1 VTATASAAPAAVP
14 ARSRSGVAIAAACF
28 TLWGLYPFYF
38 RELATVGPFEIV
50 AHRIVW
56 SAAFLACLMP
66 FRGRARELV
75 ATLRDRRRMA
85 TLALTS
91 AIILAN
97 WFVYVLAVVSGQVL
111 DASLGY
117 FLGPLVSVCLGVAVL
132 RERLSRMQAA
142 ATALAAFA
150 VLNLMWQFGMVP
162 KIALFLGISFSVY
175 GLIRKRLPVSP
186 VTGLFVECL
195 LAVPV
200 ALGTFLWI
208 GSTTGL
214 AFGHQGAWID
224 LLLLASGVATAGPLL
239 LFNLGAKRVD
249 YATIGVMQYIAPSML
264 FLESVLIFGEPL
276 AFWRLATFVLIWAAL
291 AMYTGDALLRTRE
304 ARRG

>member
-1 VTATASAAPAAVP
+1 MTATAAGASE
-14 ARSRSGVAIAAACF
+14 RRRSGGIAIAAACF

-38 RELATVGPFEIV
+38 RELAPVGPFEIV

-56 SAAFLACLMP
+56 SVVFLGCLVP
-66 FRGRARELV
+66 FGGRARELV

-85 TLALTS
+85 TLALT
-91 AIILAN
+91 ALIILAN

-117 FLGPLVSVCLGVAVL
+117 FLGPLVSVALGVIVL
-132 RERLSRMQAA
+132 RERLSRVQAA
-142 ATALAAFA
+142 AIALAALA
-150 VLNLMWQFGMVP
+150 VANLMWQLGVVP
-162 KIALFLGISFSVY
+162 KIALFLGVSFSVY

-186 VTGLFVECL
+186 ATGLLVECL
-195 LAVPV
+195 LTLPV
-200 ALGTFLWI
+200 AVATFVWL

-214 AFGHQGAWID
+214 AFGRQGAWID

-249 YATIGVMQYIAPSML
+249 YATIGVMQYIAPTML
-264 FLESVLIFGEPL
+264 FAESVLVFGEPL
-276 AFWRLATFVLIWAAL
+276 SFWRLVTFALIWAAL
-291 AMYTGDALLRTRE
+291 ALYTGDALLRARE
-304 ARRG
+304 AKRG

>member
-1 VTATASAAPAAVP
+1 MTTDQQGRTGLLLGLGAY
-14 ARSRSGVAIAAACF
+14 
-28 TLWGLYPFYF
+28 LMWGFLPIYF
-38 RELATVGPFEIV
+38 KALAEVRPTEIV

-56 SAAFLACLMP
+56 SAVFLACLMP
-66 FRGRARELV
+66 FRGRTRELV

-85 TLALTS
+85 VLALT
-91 AIILAN
+91 ALIILAN

-117 FLGPLVSVCLGVAVL
+117 FLGPLVSVSLGVVVL
-132 RERLSRMQAA
+132 RERLSRVQAA
-142 ATALAAFA
+142 AIALAAFA
-150 VLNLMWQFGMVP
+150 VLNLMWQLGVVP
-162 KIALFLGISFSVY
+162 KIALFLGITFSIY

-195 LAVPV
+195 LTAPV
-200 ALGTFLWI
+200 AAGTFLWL

-224 LLLLASGVATAGPLL
+224 VLLLASGVATAGPLL

-264 FLESVLIFGEPL
+264 FLESVLVFGEPL
-276 AFWRLATFVLIWAAL
+276 VFWRLVTFVLIWGAL
-291 AMYTGDALLRTRE
+291 AMYTGDALLRARE

>member
-1 VTATASAAPAAVP
+1 MTTTASAAAASGR
-14 ARSRSGVAIAAACF
+14 RSSGVAIAAACF

-38 RELATVGPFEIV
+38 RELATVGPLEIV

-66 FRGRARELV
+66 FGGRARELA
-75 ATLRDRRRMA
+75 ATLRDRRRLA

-91 AIILAN
+91 LIILAN

-117 FLGPLVSVCLGVAVL
+117 FLGPLVSVGLGVAVL
-132 RERLSRMQAA
+132 GERLSRVQAA
-142 ATALAAFA
+142 AIALTTFA
-150 VLNLMWQFGMVP
+150 VLNLMWQLGVVP
-162 KIALFLGISFSVY
+162 KIALFLGVSFSVY
-175 GLIRKRLPVSP
+175 GLLRKRLPVGP
-186 VTGLFVECL
+186 ATGLFVECL
-195 LAVPV
+195 LALPV
-200 ALGTFLWI
+200 ALGTFLWL
-208 GSTTGL
+208 GGTTGL

-224 LLLLASGVATAGPLL
+224 FLLLVSGVATAAPLL

-264 FLESVLIFGEPL
+264 FLESVLVFGEPL
-276 AFWRLATFVLIWAAL
+276 AFWRLVTFVLIWAAL
-291 AMYTGDALLRTRE
+291 AMYTGDALLRARE

>member
-1 VTATASAAPAAVP
+1 VTATAADAPAG
-14 ARSRSGVAIAAACF
+14 RSRSGVAIAAACF

-91 AIILAN
+91 LIILAN

-117 FLGPLVSVCLGVAVL
+117 FLGPLVSVGLGVAVL
-132 RERLSRMQAA
+132 GERLSRVQAA
-142 ATALAAFA
+142 AVALAGLA
-150 VLNLMWQFGMVP
+150 VLNLMWQLGVVP
-162 KIALFLGISFSVY
+162 KIALFLGFSFSVY
-175 GLIRKRLPVSP
+175 GLIRKRLPVGP
-186 VTGLFVECL
+186 ATGLFVECL
-195 LAVPV
+195 LALPV
-200 ALGTFLWI
+200 AAGAFLWL
-208 GSTTGL
+208 GGTTGL
-214 AFGHQGAWID
+214 AFGQQGAWID

-264 FLESVLIFGEPL
+264 FLESVLVFGEPL
-276 AFWRLATFVLIWAAL
+276 SFWRLVTFALIWAAL
-291 AMYTGDALLRTRE
+291 AMYTGDALLRARE
-304 ARRG
+304 ARQHG